1 LFLALP
7 GQEPALEDADL
18 SSPGVELT
26 SQHQPSR
33 SGEVRKRRRICQ
45 AYLLDQ
51 MPARR
56 PP

>member
-45 AYLLDQ
+45 ADLLDQ